1 VTPPSLRTWGSGT
14 GMAWRRR
21 WTAAS
26 SAPRGWGCSRRYVHM
41 LVQMRASSDSIA
53 AIIVRDG
60 WVCVCIFRVW
70 ISTDDLSQIPMSF
83 FLLTIPT
90 LYRDETQYRKD
101 HAKKKERAVL
111 VPSQKRKENPNEKN
125 KNKFDG
131 PDTDLHFCWADLQRR
146 QTSPAQPFSK
156 NKAQPSLPNNSP
168 RPATSRASAT
178 AHRRRGRA

>member
-60 WVCVCIFRVW
+60 GVCVY
-70 ISTDDLSQIPMSF
+70 LSCVDF
-83 FLLTIPT
+83 
-90 LYRDETQYRKD
+90 
-101 HAKKKERAVL
+101 
-111 VPSQKRKENPNEKN
+111 
-125 KNKFDG
+125 
-131 PDTDLHFCWADLQRR
+131 
-146 QTSPAQPFSK
+146 
-156 NKAQPSLPNNSP
+156 
-168 RPATSRASAT
+168 
-178 AHRRRGRA
+178 HRRFVPNPDEFFSFDNTYFVSR